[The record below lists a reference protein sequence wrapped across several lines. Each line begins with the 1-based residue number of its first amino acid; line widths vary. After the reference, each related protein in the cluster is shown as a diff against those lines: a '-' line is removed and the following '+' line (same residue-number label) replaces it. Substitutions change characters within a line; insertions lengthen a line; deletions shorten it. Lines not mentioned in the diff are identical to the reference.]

1 LEAFEAEFQA
11 GAVRPPERK
20 MMRSPGRYAIP
31 LLLFF
36 ALAAQALGQEF
47 KINWGGTIYTK
58 WLWGNQRDA
67 GSLYN
72 FTTVPGEGY
81 GDNGQ
86 GNEIEILI
94 SGKLSKKLEIRAR
107 VHSRFS
113 QNFWTNFGG
122 FGGRNPA
129 GSGGDCIAGDC
140 GEWDPRSN
148 QYVKLRGATLV
159 FTPGYSWLDSA
170 SLGANDFG
178 QFDPFVIGRIRY
190 IDRDNAAGILLQG
203 SAAGRRF
210 TWDAARISLPRLWAG
225 PSFNTGAYT
234 ASDAAYGAQFKVA
247 ISPQFDFGGIGEYVN
262 DIEVDSTDRNFDN
275 GRRIRTRF
283 RNTVVGAKTSIHVG
297 TKVDVRGAFYYS
309 TNDSASDLNAPASF
323 GLNGYSP
330 VIAGRHNDNSW
341 KANVDFNDPFGV
353 GLSFNVEGFF
363 LGAEYTSMMAARRE
377 SDVLLTEGH
386 DSAFAFPGPANAAY
400 GIFGGNATRIGYGG
414 WDGNAV
420 QVATINVDNE
430 FTDFDE
436 PMAETAIG
444 WKGVTFVPVFSK
456 GAFDLSGEYTYLT
469 YDTNWQAWGDP
480 SRGIEDTD
488 FPATENDT
496 GVGHNFR
503 TAYAPFQDKKTH
515 IALVKGKYVIEVGKG
530 IDLFGKAKYLK
541 DTDKRMNDPG
551 FLPYR
556 AGDCPGGG
564 AACAGNRNF
573 YSPGHSTADIYGNPS
588 VITVNGVTGYQWKP
602 FDSLSDDDRDLKYW
616 MFNLGAGYQLTED
629 LYGSLTYQHFN
640 ADLVDGNT
648 AMQGYR
654 LQEMAAGK
662 HRKNQVIA
670 RFRYTLAGLSECGLE
685 YQYNFG
691 TYEPDFGGGFVTQ
704 FATDEISRNVHV
716 PVGSPGFAGR
726 FGGWNSLLTREFD
739 QQRLKAYFKVQF

>member
-1 LEAFEAEFQA
+1 
-11 GAVRPPERK
+11 
-20 MMRSPGRYAIP
+20 MRSPGRYAIP
-31 LLLFF
+31 LLLSF
-36 ALAAQALGQEF
+36 ALAAPALGQEF

-86 GNEIEILI
+86 GNEIEILL
-94 SGKLSKKLEIRAR
+94 SGKLSRKLEIRAR

-129 GSGGDCIAGDC
+129 GSGGDCTAGDC
-140 GEWDPRSN
+140 GENDPRSN
-148 QYVKLRGATLV
+148 QYVKLRGATLI

-203 SAAGRRF
+203 SLAGRRV

-225 PSFNTGAYT
+225 PNFNTGSYT

-247 ISPQFDFGGIGEYVN
+247 LSPQFDFGGIGEYVN
-262 DIEVDSTDRNFDN
+262 DIEVDATDRNFDN

-283 RNTVVGAKTSIHVG
+283 RNTVVGAKTGIHVG
-297 TKVDVRGAFYYS
+297 TKMDIRGAYYYS
-309 TNDSASDLNAPASF
+309 SHDSAPDLNAPASF

-341 KANVDFNDPFGV
+341 KANVDINDPFGA

-363 LGAEYTSMMAARRE
+363 IGAEYTSMMAARRE

-386 DSAFAFPGPANAAY
+386 DAAFAFPGPANAAY

-414 WDGNAV
+414 WDGNAI

-444 WKGVTFVPVFSK
+444 WKGVTLVPVFSK

-515 IALVKGKYVIEVGKG
+515 IALVKGKYVVEVGKG
-530 IDLFGKAKYLK
+530 IDLFGKVKYIK
-541 DTDKRMNDPG
+541 DTDKRMNDPR
-551 FLPYR
+551 FLPFQ

-564 AACAGNRNF
+564 ADCAGNRNL

-616 MFNLGAGYQLTED
+616 MFNVGAGYQLTED
-629 LYGSLTYQHFN
+629 LYGSFTYQHFN
-640 ADLVDGNT
+640 ADLFDGNT

-654 LQEMAAGK
+654 LQEMASGK
-662 HRKNQVIA
+662 HRKNQLIA

-691 TYEPDFGGGFVTQ
+691 TFEPDFGGGYVTQ

-739 QQRLKAYFKVQF
+739 QQRLKAYVKVQF